1 MLKSL
6 ATIKYYLIALFLSG
20 ICTLSLAEDQKN
32 HALSWENQVSLIE
45 TNYKKDVRPL
55 FAKYCF
61 RCHGEKKKKAQ
72 MRLDLFDGRLR
83 DKNLFLLKEILEQLH
98 DHAMPPEDEPR
109 PSEGESHAL
118 QTWIRQALATAEK
131 RPQQKKGSARRLTV
145 TQYRNT
151 LRELLGID
159 DDLTKTLPP
168 DSVSKDGFLNNEQA
182 MLLTPHLIESYFSI
196 AEKALE
202 IAIVNEDSKP
212 IIQNFKVILGSN
224 INPQSHKDKLILNG
238 GRILPNQDLKIAQQI
253 PTKAFPFKPF
263 RMKDEF
269 DFIEGYKGNGTVRG
283 WRHFKGIH
291 HAIFGVMI
299 GSGGGFKQKNA
310 YQMVKE
316 GLLLRPALPGIH
328 SNWSPG
334 QPLPWGLAPT
344 LSIPVRELP
353 KNGNFRITVEAARH
367 LDTIAESDGN
377 NVKNRYPKLGA
388 YLGLR
393 RDCGITLTQIGEPK
407 AVLSDDLNKYIFA
420 GPMSE
425 FPSSEL
431 EKGNANYLAGLHEIG
446 IRSEFT
452 DEREMPR
459 LLVRSIE
466 FEGPYYENWPPDSHR
481 NIFIHSKA
489 KKGSEKHARDII
501 KHFLE
506 RAFRRPPT
514 DEEITSMSKVW
525 NDSFSKTKHFQD
537 SIKDTL
543 IVILTSPQF
552 LFLIEE
558 SQGPHAEP
566 IHSFELASK
575 LSYFLWNGPP
585 DKALLKLASQRKMV
599 AAIKSQTERMVR
611 DQRFDRFTER
621 FVSEWLNLEKFD
633 VVEMDH
639 GQFPKLTPS
648 MKKQLRKEPIETV
661 KYLFQKNLPLK
672 KLIQSDFILANEMV
686 ASYYGLGDK
695 TESGFEF
702 VSLNHQSASLGGILT
717 QAAILAGLSDGRESN
732 PVKRGAWLARKIIAE
747 PPEDPP
753 PNVPALP
760 EDNKT
765 KLTLR
770 EKLEQHRNQK
780 GCMECHAKIDPWGL
794 PLEEYDA
801 GGLFKENKTVD
812 VQSTLP
818 DKSKIS
824 GTSDLK
830 DYLAKE
836 RIDQLAFSFMKH
848 LSTYAI
854 GRNLSYHEIQYLK
867 KNSGSLNE
875 AGYPVLDIL
884 QFIVQSPIF
893 LEK

>member
-1 MLKSL
+1 MAKPL

-20 ICTLSLAEDQKN
+20 ICSSTLAEDQKDHELN
-32 HALSWENQVSLIE
+32 WNNQVSLIE
-45 TNYKKDVRPL
+45 ANYKKDARPL
-55 FAKYCF
+55 FAKHCF

-72 MRLDLFDGRLR
+72 MRLDLFDGRPR
-83 DKNLFLLKEILEQLH
+83 DKDLFLLKEILEQLH
-98 DHAMPPEDEPR
+98 DHAMPPEDEPQ
-109 PSEGESHAL
+109 PSEGESETLL
-118 QTWIRQALATAEK
+118 QWIKQALATAEK
-131 RPQQKKGSARRLTV
+131 RPQKKDGSSRRLTV
-145 TQYRNT
+145 AQYRNT

-159 DDLTKTLPP
+159 DDLTKILPP
-168 DSVSKDGFLNNEQA
+168 DSVSKNGFLNNEQT
-182 MLLTPHLIESYFSI
+182 MLLTPHLIESYFGI
-196 AEKALE
+196 AEKALA
-202 IAIVNEDSKP
+202 IAIVDEDSKP

-238 GRILPNQDLKIAQQI
+238 GRILPNQDLKITQQTPI
-253 PTKAFPFKPF
+253 KSFPFTPF

-283 WRHFKGIH
+283 WRNFKGIH

-299 GSGGGFKQKNA
+299 GSGGGFKQKNS

-316 GLLLRPALPGIH
+316 GLLLRPALPGIY

-353 KNGNFRITVEAARH
+353 KNGDFRITVEAARH
-367 LDTIAESDGN
+367 LDVIEEGDKN
-377 NVKNRYPKLGA
+377 NVGNRYPKLGA
-388 YLGLR
+388 YLGIR
-393 RDCGITLTQIGEPK
+393 RDCGITFTQIEEPK
-407 AVLSDDLNKYIFA
+407 AVLSDDLNKYIFE
-420 GPMSE
+420 GPMSG
-425 FPSSEL
+425 FPSSDL

-452 DEREMPR
+452 DDREMPR
-459 LLVRSIE
+459 LLVHSIE
-466 FEGPYYENWPPDSHR
+466 FEGPYYENWPPYSHR
-481 NIFIHSKA
+481 NIFIKSKA
-489 KKGSEKHARDII
+489 KEGSEEYADDII

-514 DEEITSMSKVW
+514 NEEITMMNKVW
-525 NDSFSKTKHFQD
+525 NDSFSKTKNFQD

-543 IVILTSPQF
+543 MVILTSPQF

-558 SQGPHAEP
+558 SQGPQAEP
-566 IHSFELASK
+566 VHSFELASK

-585 DKALLKLASQRKMV
+585 DKDLLDLASQKKLT
-599 AAIKSQTERMVR
+599 ASIKSQTERMVR
-611 DQRFDRFTER
+611 DQRFNRFTER
-621 FVSEWLNLEKFD
+621 FVSEWLGLEKFD
-633 VVEMDH
+633 VVEVDH
-639 GQFPKLTPS
+639 SRFPKLTTS

-672 KLIQSDFILANEMV
+672 KLVRSDFILANEMV

-702 VSLNHQSASLGGILT
+702 VSLQHDSTSLGGILT

-732 PVKRGAWLARKIIAE
+732 PIKRGAWLARKIIAE
-747 PPEDPP
+747 PPDDPP
-753 PNVPALP
+753 PNVPELP
-760 EDNKT
+760 EDNET

-801 GGLFKENKTVD
+801 GGLFKQKKIVD
-812 VQSTLP
+812 AQSTLP
-818 DKSKIS
+818 
-824 GTSDLK
+824 
-830 DYLAKE
+830 
-836 RIDQLAFSFMKH
+836 
-848 LSTYAI
+848 
-854 GRNLSYHEIQYLK
+854 
-867 KNSGSLNE
+867 
-875 AGYPVLDIL
+875 
-884 QFIVQSPIF
+884 
-893 LEK
+893 